1 MATRQTV
8 RAWATVALFVAT
20 AMSSLT
26 PPATNPADAP
36 EPEFSAERAKVHLEV
51 VASEPHPMGSA
62 ANIRVRE
69 YIIDELQKLG
79 LEPVLQTVSAPD
91 YFVPG
96 RTVDVTNVI
105 VTIAGSANTRAVALM
120 AHYDTVPTTPGA
132 NDNSAAVAALLETAR
147 AVLAG
152 ARPGNDVVLLF
163 TDAEEPAPRPGSR
176 ALLEHPV
183 ADQIGFVVNLE
194 AAGGTGASLLAEVS
208 GPTSW
213 VVNELAGD
221 PQIRLDTRLSPK

>member
-1 MATRQTV
+1 MRLATRQTV
-8 RAWATVALFVAT
+8 RAWATIALFVAI

-36 EPEFSAERAKVHLEV
+36 EPEFSAERAMVHLAV
-51 VASEPHPMGSA
+51 IASEPHPMGSA
-62 ANIRVRE
+62 AKIRVRE
-69 YIIDELQKLG
+69 YIVAELRELG
-79 LEPVLQTVSAPD
+79 LEPILQTVSAPD

-96 RTVDVTNVI
+96 RIVDVTNVI
-105 VTIAGSANTRAVALM
+105 VTIPGTATTKAVALM
-120 AHYDTVPTTPGA
+120 AHYDTEPTTPGA

-147 AVLAG
+147 AVLVG
-152 ARPGNDVVLLF
+152 PRPDNDVVLLF

-194 AAGGTGASLLAEVS
+194 AAGGTGASLVAEVS

-213 VVNELAGD
+213 VVNGLAA
-221 PQIRLDTRLSPK
+221 